1 MPRTSTNYT
10 SIPHRRL
17 ESELSVARP
26 LVVIPTYR
34 ERENISSIV
43 PAILQHDG
51 FDVLI
56 VDDNSPDDTA
66 GAVRQL
72 ATEYPGR
79 VHLIER
85 SRKLGL
91 GTAYIAGF
99 AWALERD
106 YSHILEMDADFSHH
120 PTSLPRLVQA
130 SRHADLV
137 IGSRYVA
144 GGRTVNWSPIRKVI
158 SRGGSL
164 YARTILGL
172 PIRDLTGGYK
182 CFRRHVLES
191 IDFSSVTSTGYS
203 FQIELTWRAAQLGYH
218 IVEVPITFAERLH
231 GESKMSGS
239 IFLEAMA
246 RVLQLRLTTPARPV
260 ADLEPLAVPV
270 IARTSAT
277 RDRRSPG
284 L

>member
-1 MPRTSTNYT
+1 MTRKPTFYT

-17 ESELSVARP
+17 ETDATAARP

-34 ERENISSIV
+34 ERENVAQII
-43 PAILQHDG
+43 PAIMQHDG
-51 FDVLI
+51 FEVLI

-66 GAVRQL
+66 GVVRAL
-72 ATEYPGR
+72 AATYPAR

-85 SRKLGL
+85 AGKLGL
-91 GTAYIAGF
+91 GTAYVAGF
-99 AWALERD
+99 TWALARD
-106 YSHILEMDADFSHH
+106 YTHILEMDADFSHH

-137 IGSRYVA
+137 IGSRYIA
-144 GGRTVNWSPIRKVI
+144 GGRTVNWSPVRKLI

-164 YARTILGL
+164 YARSILGL
-172 PIRDLTGGYK
+172 PIKDLTGGFK

-191 IDFSSVTSTGYS
+191 IDFGSVTSTGYA

-231 GESKMSGS
+231 GESKMSGT
-239 IFLEAMA
+239 IFVEAMA
-246 RVLQLRLTTPARPV
+246 RVIQLRLTGPERPTVELEPVSLPLIARP
-260 ADLEPLAVPV
+260 APSREG
-270 IARTSAT
+270 R
-277 RDRRSPG
+277 
-284 L
+284 